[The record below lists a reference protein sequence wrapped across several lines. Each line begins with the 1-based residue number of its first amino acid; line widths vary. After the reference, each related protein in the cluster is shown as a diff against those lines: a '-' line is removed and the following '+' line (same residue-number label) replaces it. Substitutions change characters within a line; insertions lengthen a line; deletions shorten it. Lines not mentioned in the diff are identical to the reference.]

1 MIMEKKL
8 EFSADYFKTEV
19 RDGFEVSSMMKRAW
33 AAQME
38 VLHVVADVCNKNEIR
53 YFADFGTLL
62 GAVRH
67 KGMIPWDDD
76 IDICVVREEYN
87 RLIEILPYELPYGF
101 VVAGM
106 YADSERL
113 QEAAFVPHLRVI
125 ADETLWNFN
134 DYMRYFHGFPYQRVG
149 IDIFPIDYISRDD
162 GFVDIQKN
170 IVRLGI
176 ILLRDWDELI
186 EQKMLDAYLEE
197 FSKLCNVNFDKQT
210 NIKNYIWRVIDKISS
225 ICDRNESDYCTN
237 FAIWL
242 KNERCWFPKECY
254 NTFIRIPFENFSV
267 NAPKMYDE
275 VLKAEFG
282 ENYMTPIMGG
292 AGHDYPFYGHME
304 PELLKQIR
312 NVGFKGS
319 VDEFCEEVAS
329 GRLRV

>member
-1 MIMEKKL
+1 M
-8 EFSADYFKTEV
+8 EFSADFFKTEV
-19 RDGFEVSSMMKRAW
+19 RDGFEIQAMMKRAW

-38 VLHVVADVCNKNEIR
+38 VLHVVAGVCKNNGIR
-53 YFADFGTLL
+53 YFADGGTLL

-87 RLIEILPYELPYGF
+87 RLIQVLPKALPHGF

-113 QEAAFVPHLRVI
+113 QKAAFVPHLRVI

-149 IDIFPIDYISRDD
+149 IDIFPMDYISRDI
-162 GFVDIQKN
+162 GITNVQKQ
-170 IVRLGI
+170 IIRLGI
-176 ILLRDWDELI
+176 ETLRDWNKLE
-186 EQKMLDAYLEE
+186 ENGMLDEYVNG
-197 FSKLCNVNFDKQT
+197 FQKLCNVSFD
-210 NIKNYIWRVIDKISS
+210 NVNNVKNYMWKIIDKISS
-225 ICDRNESDYCTN
+225 ISYREEADYITN
-237 FAIWL
+237 IFYWL
-242 KNERCWFPKECY
+242 DNDNYKMKKECY
-254 NTFIRIPFENFSV
+254 DYTIELPFENMNIV
-267 NAPKMYDE
+267 APEMYDE
-275 VLKAEFG
+275 VLRAEYG
-282 ENYMTPIMGG
+282 DYMVPVKG
-292 AGHDYPFYGHME
+292 AADHDYPFYGHMQS
-304 PELLKQIR
+304 ELIKQIR

>member
-1 MIMEKKL
+1 
-8 EFSADYFKTEV
+8 
-19 RDGFEVSSMMKRAW
+19 MK
-33 AAQME
+33 
-38 VLHVVADVCNKNEIR
+38 HC
-53 YFADFGTLL
+53 
-62 GAVRH
+62 
-67 KGMIPWDDD
+67 
-76 IDICVVREEYN
+76 
-87 RLIEILPYELPYGF
+87 
-101 VVAGM
+101 
-106 YADSERL
+106 
-113 QEAAFVPHLRVI
+113 
-125 ADETLWNFN
+125 
-134 DYMRYFHGFPYQRVG
+134 
-149 IDIFPIDYISRDD
+149 
-162 GFVDIQKN
+162 
-170 IVRLGI
+170 GI

>member
-1 MIMEKKL
+1 MEKKL
-8 EFSADYFKTEV
+8 EFSADYFKTEM
-19 RDGFEVSSMMKRAW
+19 RDGFEVPSMMKRAW

-53 YFADFGTLL
+53 YFADAGTLL

-76 IDICVVREEYN
+76 IDICVVRQEYN
-87 RLIEILPYELPYGF
+87 RLIQVLPKALPHGF
-101 VVAGM
+101 VIAGM

-149 IDIFPIDYISRDD
+149 IDIFPMDYISRDI
-162 GFVDIQKN
+162 GITSVQKQV
-170 IVRLGI
+170 IRLGI
-176 ILLRDWDELI
+176 ETLRDWNKLE
-186 EQKMLDAYLEE
+186 ENGMLDEYVNG
-197 FSKLCNVNFDKQT
+197 FQKLCNVSFD
-210 NIKNYIWRVIDKISS
+210 NVNNVKNYMWKIIDKISS
-225 ICDRNESDYCTN
+225 ISYREEADYITN
-237 FAIWL
+237 IFYWL
-242 KNERCWFPKECY
+242 DNDNYKMKKECY
-254 NTFIRIPFENFSV
+254 DYTTELPFENMNITV
-267 NAPKMYDE
+267 PKMYDE
-275 VLKAEFG
+275 VLRAEYG
-282 ENYMTPIMGG
+282 DYMTPVVGTADHG
-292 AGHDYPFYGHME
+292 YPFYGHME
-304 PELLKQIR
+304 SELIKQIR

>member
-1 MIMEKKL
+1 MEKEL
-8 EFSADYFKTEV
+8 EFSADFFKTEV
-19 RDGFEVSSMMKRAW
+19 RDGFEIPAMMKRAW

-38 VLHVVADVCNKNEIR
+38 VLHVVAGVCKNNGIR
-53 YFADFGTLL
+53 YFADGGTLL

-87 RLIEILPYELPYGF
+87 RLIQVLPKALPHGF

-113 QEAAFVPHLRVI
+113 QKAAFVPHLRVI

-149 IDIFPIDYISRDD
+149 IDIFPMDYISRDI
-162 GFVDIQKN
+162 GITNVQKQ
-170 IVRLGI
+170 IIRLGI
-176 ILLRDWDELI
+176 ETLRDWNKLE
-186 EQKMLDAYLEE
+186 ENGMLDEYVNG
-197 FSKLCNVNFDKQT
+197 FQKLCNVSFD
-210 NIKNYIWRVIDKISS
+210 NVNNVKNYMWKIIDKISS
-225 ICDRNESDYCTN
+225 ISYREEADYITN
-237 FAIWL
+237 IFYWL
-242 KNERCWFPKECY
+242 DNDNYKMKKECY
-254 NTFIRIPFENFSV
+254 DYTIELPFENMNIV
-267 NAPKMYDE
+267 APEMYDE
-275 VLKAEFG
+275 VLRAEYG
-282 ENYMTPIMGG
+282 DYMVPVKG
-292 AGHDYPFYGHME
+292 AADHDYPFYGHMQS
-304 PELLKQIR
+304 ELIKQIR

>member
-1 MIMEKKL
+1 MEKEL

-19 RDGFEVSSMMKRAW
+19 RDGFEIPAMMKRAW

-38 VLHVVADVCNKNEIR
+38 VLHVVAGVCKNNGIR
-53 YFADFGTLL
+53 YFADWGTLL

-87 RLIEILPYELPYGF
+87 RLIQVLPKALPHGF

-113 QEAAFVPHLRVI
+113 QKAAFVPHLRVI

-149 IDIFPIDYISRDD
+149 IDIFPMDYISS
-162 GFVDIQKN
+162 DIGITNVQKQ
-170 IVRLGI
+170 IIRLGI
-176 ILLRDWDELI
+176 ETLRDWNKLE
-186 EQKMLDAYLEE
+186 ENGMLDEYVNG
-197 FSKLCNVNFDKQT
+197 FQKLCNVSFGNV
-210 NIKNYIWRVIDKISS
+210 NNVKNYMWKIIDKISS
-225 ICDRNESDYCTN
+225 ISYREEADYITN
-237 FAIWL
+237 IFYWL
-242 KNERCWFPKECY
+242 DNDNYKMKKECY
-254 NTFIRIPFENFSV
+254 DYTIELPFENMNIV
-267 NAPKMYDE
+267 APEMYDE
-275 VLKAEFG
+275 VLRAEYG
-282 ENYMTPIMGG
+282 DYMVPVKG
-292 AGHDYPFYGHME
+292 AADHDYPFYGHME
-304 PELLKQIR
+304 SELIKQIR

>member
-1 MIMEKKL
+1 MEKEL

-19 RDGFEVSSMMKRAW
+19 RDGFEIPAMMKRAW

-38 VLHVVADVCNKNEIR
+38 VLHVVAGVCKNNGIR
-53 YFADFGTLL
+53 YFADGGTLL

-87 RLIEILPYELPYGF
+87 RLIQVLPKALPHGF

-113 QEAAFVPHLRVI
+113 QKAAFVPHLRVI

-149 IDIFPIDYISRDD
+149 IDIFPMDYISRDI
-162 GFVDIQKN
+162 GITNVQKQ
-170 IVRLGI
+170 IIRLGI
-176 ILLRDWDELI
+176 ETLRDWNKLE
-186 EQKMLDAYLEE
+186 ENGMLDEYVNG
-197 FSKLCNVNFDKQT
+197 FQKLCNVSFD
-210 NIKNYIWRVIDKISS
+210 NVNNVKNYMWKIIDKISS
-225 ICDRNESDYCTN
+225 ISYREEADYITN
-237 FAIWL
+237 IFYWL
-242 KNERCWFPKECY
+242 DNDNYKMKKECY
-254 NTFIRIPFENFSV
+254 DYTIELPFENMNIV
-267 NAPKMYDE
+267 APEMYDK
-275 VLKAEFG
+275 VLRAEYG
-282 ENYMTPIMGG
+282 DYMVPVKG
-292 AGHDYPFYGHME
+292 AADHDYPFYGHME
-304 PELLKQIR
+304 SELIKQIR

-329 GRLRV
+329 GRLRA

>member
-1 MIMEKKL
+1 MEKEL
-8 EFSADYFKTEV
+8 EFSADFFKTEV
-19 RDGFEVSSMMKRAW
+19 RDGFEIPAMMKRAW

-38 VLHVVADVCNKNEIR
+38 VLHVVAGVCKNNGIR
-53 YFADFGTLL
+53 YFADGGTLL

-87 RLIEILPYELPYGF
+87 RLIQVLPKALPHGF

-113 QEAAFVPHLRVI
+113 QKAAFVPHLRVI

-149 IDIFPIDYISRDD
+149 IDIFPMDYISRDI
-162 GFVDIQKN
+162 GITNVQRQI
-170 IVRLGI
+170 IRLGI
-176 ILLRDWDELI
+176 ETLRDWNKLE
-186 EQKMLDAYLEE
+186 ENGMLDEYVNG
-197 FSKLCNVNFDKQT
+197 FQKLCNVSFD
-210 NIKNYIWRVIDKISS
+210 NVNNVKNYMWKIIDKISS
-225 ICDRNESDYCTN
+225 ISYREEADYITN
-237 FAIWL
+237 IFYWL
-242 KNERCWFPKECY
+242 DNDNYKMKKECY
-254 NTFIRIPFENFSV
+254 DYTIELPFENMNIV
-267 NAPKMYDE
+267 APEMYDE
-275 VLKAEFG
+275 VLRAEYG
-282 ENYMTPIMGG
+282 DYMVPVKG
-292 AGHDYPFYGHME
+292 AADHDYPFYGHME
-304 PELLKQIR
+304 SELIKQIR

>member
-1 MIMEKKL
+1 MEKEL

-19 RDGFEVSSMMKRAW
+19 RDGFEIPAMMKRAW

-38 VLHVVADVCNKNEIR
+38 VLHVVAGVCKNNGIR
-53 YFADFGTLL
+53 YFADGGTLL

-87 RLIEILPYELPYGF
+87 RLIQVLPKALPHGF

-113 QEAAFVPHLRVI
+113 QKAAFVPHLRVI

-149 IDIFPIDYISRDD
+149 IDIFPMDYISRDI
-162 GFVDIQKN
+162 GITNVQKQ
-170 IVRLGI
+170 IIRLGI
-176 ILLRDWDELI
+176 ETLRDWNKLGENG
-186 EQKMLDAYLEE
+186 MLDEYVNG
-197 FSKLCNVNFDKQT
+197 FQKLCNVSFGNV
-210 NIKNYIWRVIDKISS
+210 NNVKNYMWKIIDKISS
-225 ICDRNESDYCTN
+225 ISYREEADYITN
-237 FAIWL
+237 IFYWL
-242 KNERCWFPKECY
+242 DNDNYKMKKECY
-254 NTFIRIPFENFSV
+254 DYTIELPFENMNIV
-267 NAPKMYDE
+267 APEMYDE
-275 VLKAEFG
+275 VLRAEYG
-282 ENYMTPIMGG
+282 DYMVPVKG
-292 AGHDYPFYGHME
+292 AADHDYPFYGHME
-304 PELLKQIR
+304 SELIKQIR

>member
-1 MIMEKKL
+1 M
-8 EFSADYFKTEV
+8 EFSADFFKTEV
-19 RDGFEVSSMMKRAW
+19 RDGFEIPAMMKRAW

-38 VLHVVADVCNKNEIR
+38 VLHVVAGVCKNNGIR
-53 YFADFGTLL
+53 YFADGGTLL

-87 RLIEILPYELPYGF
+87 RLIQVLPKALPHGF

-113 QEAAFVPHLRVI
+113 QKAAFVPHLRVI

-149 IDIFPIDYISRDD
+149 IDIFPMDYISRDI
-162 GFVDIQKN
+162 GITNVQRQI
-170 IVRLGI
+170 IRLGI
-176 ILLRDWDELI
+176 ETLRDWNKLE
-186 EQKMLDAYLEE
+186 ENGMLDEYVNG
-197 FSKLCNVNFDKQT
+197 FQKLCNVSFD
-210 NIKNYIWRVIDKISS
+210 NVNNVKNYMWKIIDKISS
-225 ICDRNESDYCTN
+225 ISYREEADYITN
-237 FAIWL
+237 IFYWL
-242 KNERCWFPKECY
+242 DNDNYKMKKECY
-254 NTFIRIPFENFSV
+254 DYTIELPFENMNIV
-267 NAPKMYDE
+267 APEMYDE
-275 VLKAEFG
+275 VLRAEYG
-282 ENYMTPIMGG
+282 DYMVPVKG
-292 AGHDYPFYGHME
+292 AADHDYPFYGHME
-304 PELLKQIR
+304 SELIKQIR

>member
-1 MIMEKKL
+1 MEKEL
-8 EFSADYFKTEV
+8 EFSADFFKTEV
-19 RDGFEVSSMMKRAW
+19 RDGFEIPAMMKRAW

-38 VLHVVADVCNKNEIR
+38 VLHVVAGVCKNNGIR
-53 YFADFGTLL
+53 YFADGGTLL

-87 RLIEILPYELPYGF
+87 RLIQVLPKALPHGF

-113 QEAAFVPHLRVI
+113 QKAAFVPHLRVI

-149 IDIFPIDYISRDD
+149 IDIFPMDYISRDI
-162 GFVDIQKN
+162 GITNVQRQI
-170 IVRLGI
+170 IRLGI
-176 ILLRDWDELI
+176 ETLRDWNKLE
-186 EQKMLDAYLEE
+186 ENGMLDEYVNG
-197 FSKLCNVNFDKQT
+197 FQKLCNVSFD
-210 NIKNYIWRVIDKISS
+210 NVNNVKNYMWKIIDKISS
-225 ICDRNESDYCTN
+225 ISYREEADYITN
-237 FAIWL
+237 IFYWL
-242 KNERCWFPKECY
+242 DNDNYKMKKECY
-254 NTFIRIPFENFSV
+254 DYTIELPFEDMNIV
-267 NAPKMYDE
+267 APEMYDD
-275 VLKAEFG
+275 VLRAEYG
-282 ENYMTPIMGG
+282 DYMVPVKGS
-292 AGHDYPFYGHME
+292 ADHDYPFYGHME
-304 PELLKQIR
+304 SELIKQIR

>member
-19 RDGFEVSSMMKRAW
+19 RDGFEVPSMMKRAW

-87 RLIEILPYELPYGF
+87 RLIEILPYQLPYGF

-292 AGHDYPFYGHME
+292 AWHDYPFYGHME

>member
-1 MIMEKKL
+1 MEKEL

-19 RDGFEVSSMMKRAW
+19 RDGFEIPAMMKRAW

-38 VLHVVADVCNKNEIR
+38 VLHVVAGVCKNNGIR
-53 YFADFGTLL
+53 YFADGGTLL

-67 KGMIPWDDD
+67 KGMIPLDDD

-87 RLIEILPYELPYGF
+87 RLIQVLPKALPHGF

-113 QEAAFVPHLRVI
+113 QKAAFVPHLRVI

-149 IDIFPIDYISRDD
+149 IDIFPMDYISRDI
-162 GFVDIQKN
+162 GITNVQKQ
-170 IVRLGI
+170 IIRLGI
-176 ILLRDWDELI
+176 ETLRDWNKLGENG
-186 EQKMLDAYLEE
+186 MLDEYVNG
-197 FSKLCNVNFDKQT
+197 FQKLCNVSFD
-210 NIKNYIWRVIDKISS
+210 NVNNVKNYMWKIIDKISS
-225 ICDRNESDYCTN
+225 ISYREEADYITN
-237 FAIWL
+237 IFYWL
-242 KNERCWFPKECY
+242 DNDNYKMKKECY
-254 NTFIRIPFENFSV
+254 DYTIELPFENMNIV
-267 NAPKMYDE
+267 APEMYDE
-275 VLKAEFG
+275 VLRAEYG
-282 ENYMTPIMGG
+282 DYMVPVKG
-292 AGHDYPFYGHME
+292 AADHDYPFYGHME
-304 PELLKQIR
+304 SELIKQIR

>member
-1 MIMEKKL
+1 MEKEL

-19 RDGFEVSSMMKRAW
+19 RDGFEIPAMMKRAW

-38 VLHVVADVCNKNEIR
+38 VLHVVAGVCKNNGIR
-53 YFADFGTLL
+53 YFADGGTLL

-87 RLIEILPYELPYGF
+87 RLIQVLPKALPHGF

-113 QEAAFVPHLRVI
+113 QKAAFVPHLRVI

-149 IDIFPIDYISRDD
+149 IDIFPMDYISS
-162 GFVDIQKN
+162 DIGITNVQKQ
-170 IVRLGI
+170 IIRLGI
-176 ILLRDWDELI
+176 ETLRDWNKLE
-186 EQKMLDAYLEE
+186 ENGMLDEYVNG
-197 FSKLCNVNFDKQT
+197 FQKLCNVSFGNV
-210 NIKNYIWRVIDKISS
+210 NNVKNYMWKIIDKISS
-225 ICDRNESDYCTN
+225 ISYREEADYITN
-237 FAIWL
+237 IFYWL
-242 KNERCWFPKECY
+242 DNDNYKMKKECY
-254 NTFIRIPFENFSV
+254 DYTIELPFENMNIV
-267 NAPKMYDE
+267 APEMYDE
-275 VLKAEFG
+275 VLRAEYG
-282 ENYMTPIMGG
+282 DYMVPVKG
-292 AGHDYPFYGHME
+292 AADHDYPFYGHME
-304 PELLKQIR
+304 SELIKQIR

>member
-19 RDGFEVSSMMKRAW
+19 RDGFEVPSMMKRAW

-87 RLIEILPYELPYGF
+87 RLIEILPYQLPYGF

-210 NIKNYIWRVIDKISS
+210 NIKNYIWRVIDKISY

>member
-1 MIMEKKL
+1 MEKEL

-19 RDGFEVSSMMKRAW
+19 RDGFEIPAMMKRAW

-38 VLHVVADVCNKNEIR
+38 VLHVVAGVCKNNGIR
-53 YFADFGTLL
+53 YFADGGTLL

-67 KGMIPWDDD
+67 KEMIPWDDD

-87 RLIEILPYELPYGF
+87 RLIQVLPKALPHGF

-113 QEAAFVPHLRVI
+113 QKAAFVPHLRVI

-149 IDIFPIDYISRDD
+149 IDIFPMDYISRDI
-162 GFVDIQKN
+162 GITNVQKQ
-170 IVRLGI
+170 IIRLGI
-176 ILLRDWDELI
+176 ETLRDWNKLE
-186 EQKMLDAYLEE
+186 ENGMLDEYVNG
-197 FSKLCNVNFDKQT
+197 FQKLCNVSFGNV
-210 NIKNYIWRVIDKISS
+210 NNVKNYMWKIIDKISS
-225 ICDRNESDYCTN
+225 ISYREEADYITN
-237 FAIWL
+237 IFYWL
-242 KNERCWFPKECY
+242 DNDNYKMKKECY
-254 NTFIRIPFENFSV
+254 DYTIELPFENMNIV
-267 NAPKMYDE
+267 APEMYDE
-275 VLKAEFG
+275 VLRAEYG
-282 ENYMTPIMGG
+282 DYMVPVKG
-292 AGHDYPFYGHME
+292 AADHDYPFYGHME
-304 PELLKQIR
+304 SELIKQIR

>member
-1 MIMEKKL
+1 MEKEL
-8 EFSADYFKTEV
+8 EFSADFFKTEV
-19 RDGFEVSSMMKRAW
+19 RDGFEIPAMMKRAW

-38 VLHVVADVCNKNEIR
+38 VLHVVAGVCKNNGIR
-53 YFADFGTLL
+53 YFADGGTLL

-87 RLIEILPYELPYGF
+87 RLIQVLPKALPHGF

-113 QEAAFVPHLRVI
+113 QKAAFVPHLRVI

-149 IDIFPIDYISRDD
+149 IDIFPMDYISRDI
-162 GFVDIQKN
+162 GITNVQKQ
-170 IVRLGI
+170 IIRLGI
-176 ILLRDWDELI
+176 ETLRDWNKLE
-186 EQKMLDAYLEE
+186 ENGMLDEYVNG
-197 FSKLCNVNFDKQT
+197 FQKLCNVSFD
-210 NIKNYIWRVIDKISS
+210 NVNNVKNYMWKIIDKISS
-225 ICDRNESDYCTN
+225 ISYREEADYITN
-237 FAIWL
+237 NFYWL
-242 KNERCWFPKECY
+242 DNDNYKMKKECY
-254 NTFIRIPFENFSV
+254 DYTIELPFENMNIV
-267 NAPKMYDE
+267 APEMYDE
-275 VLKAEFG
+275 VLRAEYG
-282 ENYMTPIMGG
+282 DYMVPVKG
-292 AGHDYPFYGHME
+292 AADHDYPFYGHME
-304 PELLKQIR
+304 SELIKQIR

>member
-1 MIMEKKL
+1 MEKKL

-19 RDGFEVSSMMKRAW
+19 RDGFEVPSMMKRAW

-67 KGMIPWDDD
+67 KGKIPWDDD

-87 RLIEILPYELPYGF
+87 RLIEILPYQLPYGF

>member
-1 MIMEKKL
+1 MEKEL

-19 RDGFEVSSMMKRAW
+19 RDGFEIPAMMKRAW

-38 VLHVVADVCNKNEIR
+38 VLHVVAGVCKNNGIR
-53 YFADFGTLL
+53 YFADGGTLL

-87 RLIEILPYELPYGF
+87 RLIQVLPKALPHGF

-113 QEAAFVPHLRVI
+113 QKAAFVPHLRVI

-149 IDIFPIDYISRDD
+149 IDIFPMDYISRDI
-162 GFVDIQKN
+162 GITNVQKQ
-170 IVRLGI
+170 IIRLGI
-176 ILLRDWDELI
+176 ETLRDWNKLE
-186 EQKMLDAYLEE
+186 ENGMLDEYVNG
-197 FSKLCNVNFDKQT
+197 FQKLCNVSFGNV
-210 NIKNYIWRVIDKISS
+210 NNVKNYMWKIIDKISS
-225 ICDRNESDYCTN
+225 ISYREEADYITN
-237 FAIWL
+237 IFYWL
-242 KNERCWFPKECY
+242 DNDNYKMKKECY
-254 NTFIRIPFENFSV
+254 DYTIELPFENMNIVASE
-267 NAPKMYDE
+267 MYDE
-275 VLKAEFG
+275 VLRAEYG
-282 ENYMTPIMGG
+282 DYMVPVKG
-292 AGHDYPFYGHME
+292 AADHDYPFYGHME
-304 PELLKQIR
+304 SELIKQIR

>member
-1 MIMEKKL
+1 MEKEL

-19 RDGFEVSSMMKRAW
+19 RDGFEIPAMMKRAW

-38 VLHVVADVCNKNEIR
+38 VLHVVAGVCKNNGIR
-53 YFADFGTLL
+53 YFADGGTLL

-87 RLIEILPYELPYGF
+87 RLIQVLPKALPHGF

-113 QEAAFVPHLRVI
+113 QKAAFVPHLRVI

-149 IDIFPIDYISRDD
+149 IDIFPMDYISRDI
-162 GFVDIQKN
+162 GITNVQKQ
-170 IVRLGI
+170 IIRLGI
-176 ILLRDWDELI
+176 ETLRDWNKLE
-186 EQKMLDAYLEE
+186 ENGMLDEYVNG
-197 FSKLCNVNFDKQT
+197 FQKLCNVSFD
-210 NIKNYIWRVIDKISS
+210 NVNNVKNYMWKIIDKISS
-225 ICDRNESDYCTN
+225 ISYREEADYITN
-237 FAIWL
+237 IFYWL
-242 KNERCWFPKECY
+242 DNDNYKMKKECY
-254 NTFIRIPFENFSV
+254 DYTIELPFENMNIV
-267 NAPKMYDE
+267 APEMYDG
-275 VLKAEFG
+275 VLRAEYG
-282 ENYMTPIMGG
+282 DYMVPVKG
-292 AGHDYPFYGHME
+292 AADHDYPFYGHME
-304 PELLKQIR
+304 SELIKQIR

-329 GRLRV
+329 GRLRA

>member
-1 MIMEKKL
+1 MEKEL

-19 RDGFEVSSMMKRAW
+19 RDGFEIPAMMKRAW

-38 VLHVVADVCNKNEIR
+38 VLHVVAGVCKNNGIR
-53 YFADFGTLL
+53 YFADWGTLL

-87 RLIEILPYELPYGF
+87 RLIQVLPKALPHGF

-113 QEAAFVPHLRVI
+113 QKAAFVPHLRVI

-149 IDIFPIDYISRDD
+149 IDIFPMDYISRDI
-162 GFVDIQKN
+162 GITNVQKQ
-170 IVRLGI
+170 IIRLGI
-176 ILLRDWDELI
+176 ETLRDWNKLGENG
-186 EQKMLDAYLEE
+186 MLDEYVNG
-197 FSKLCNVNFDKQT
+197 FQKLCNVSFD
-210 NIKNYIWRVIDKISS
+210 NVNNVKNYMWKIIDKISS
-225 ICDRNESDYCTN
+225 ISYREEADYITN
-237 FAIWL
+237 IFYWL
-242 KNERCWFPKECY
+242 DNDNYKMKKECY
-254 NTFIRIPFENFSV
+254 DYTIELPFENMNIV
-267 NAPKMYDE
+267 APEMYDE
-275 VLKAEFG
+275 VLRAEYG
-282 ENYMTPIMGG
+282 DYMVPVKG
-292 AGHDYPFYGHME
+292 AADHDYPFYGHME
-304 PELLKQIR
+304 SELIKQIR

>member
-1 MIMEKKL
+1 M

-19 RDGFEVSSMMKRAW
+19 RDGFEIPAMMKRAW

-38 VLHVVADVCNKNEIR
+38 VLHVVACVCKNNGIR
-53 YFADFGTLL
+53 YFADGGTLL

-87 RLIEILPYELPYGF
+87 RLIQVLPKALPHGF

-113 QEAAFVPHLRVI
+113 QKAAFVPHLRVI

-149 IDIFPIDYISRDD
+149 IDIFPMDYISRDI
-162 GFVDIQKN
+162 GITNVQKQ
-170 IVRLGI
+170 IIRLGI
-176 ILLRDWDELI
+176 ETLRDWNKLE
-186 EQKMLDAYLEE
+186 ENGMLDEYVNG
-197 FSKLCNVNFDKQT
+197 FQKLCNVSFD
-210 NIKNYIWRVIDKISS
+210 NVNNVKNYMWKIIDKISS
-225 ICDRNESDYCTN
+225 ISYREEADYITN
-237 FAIWL
+237 IFYWL
-242 KNERCWFPKECY
+242 DNDNYKMKKECY
-254 NTFIRIPFENFSV
+254 DYTIELPFENMNIV
-267 NAPKMYDE
+267 VPEMYDE
-275 VLKAEFG
+275 VLRAEYG
-282 ENYMTPIMGG
+282 DYMVPVKG
-292 AGHDYPFYGHME
+292 AADHDYPFYGHME
-304 PELLKQIR
+304 SELIKQIR

-329 GRLRV
+329 GRLRA

>member
-1 MIMEKKL
+1 MEKEL
-8 EFSADYFKTEV
+8 EFSADFFKTEV
-19 RDGFEVSSMMKRAW
+19 RDGFEIPAMMKRAW

-38 VLHVVADVCNKNEIR
+38 VLHVVAGVCKNNGIR
-53 YFADFGTLL
+53 YFADGGTLL

-87 RLIEILPYELPYGF
+87 RLIQVLPKALPHGF

-113 QEAAFVPHLRVI
+113 QKAAFVPHLRVI

-149 IDIFPIDYISRDD
+149 IDIFPMDYISRDI
-162 GFVDIQKN
+162 GITNVQRQI
-170 IVRLGI
+170 IRLGI
-176 ILLRDWDELI
+176 ETLRDWNKLE
-186 EQKMLDAYLEE
+186 ENGMLDEYVNG
-197 FSKLCNVNFDKQT
+197 FQKLCNVSFD
-210 NIKNYIWRVIDKISS
+210 NVNNVKNYMWKIIDKISS
-225 ICDRNESDYCTN
+225 ISYREEADYITN
-237 FAIWL
+237 NFYWL
-242 KNERCWFPKECY
+242 DNDNYKMKKECY
-254 NTFIRIPFENFSV
+254 DYTIELPFENMNIV
-267 NAPKMYDE
+267 APEMYDE
-275 VLKAEFG
+275 VLRAEYG
-282 ENYMTPIMGG
+282 DYMVPVKG
-292 AGHDYPFYGHME
+292 AADHDYPFYGHME
-304 PELLKQIR
+304 SELIKQIR

>member
-1 MIMEKKL
+1 MEKEL

-19 RDGFEVSSMMKRAW
+19 RDGFEIPAMMKRAW

-38 VLHVVADVCNKNEIR
+38 VLHVVAGVCKNNEIR
-53 YFADFGTLL
+53 YFADGGTLL

-87 RLIEILPYELPYGF
+87 RLIQVLPKALPHGF

-113 QEAAFVPHLRVI
+113 QKAAFVPHLRVI

-149 IDIFPIDYISRDD
+149 IDIFPMDYISRDI
-162 GFVDIQKN
+162 GITNVQKQ
-170 IVRLGI
+170 IIRFGI
-176 ILLRDWDELI
+176 GTLRDWNKLE
-186 EQKMLDAYLEE
+186 ENGMLDEYVNG
-197 FSKLCNVNFDKQT
+197 FQKLCNVSFGNV
-210 NIKNYIWRVIDKISS
+210 NNVKNYMWKIIDKISS
-225 ICDRNESDYCTN
+225 ISYREEADYITN
-237 FAIWL
+237 IFYWL
-242 KNERCWFPKECY
+242 DNDNYKMKKECY
-254 NTFIRIPFENFSV
+254 DYTIELPFENMNIV
-267 NAPKMYDE
+267 APEMYDE
-275 VLKAEFG
+275 VLRAEYG
-282 ENYMTPIMGG
+282 DYMVQVKG
-292 AGHDYPFYGHME
+292 AADHDYPFYGHME
-304 PELLKQIR
+304 SELIKQIR

>member
-1 MIMEKKL
+1 MEKEL

-19 RDGFEVSSMMKRAW
+19 KDGFEIPAMMKRAW

-38 VLHVVADVCNKNEIR
+38 VLHVVAGVCKNNGIR
-53 YFADFGTLL
+53 YFADGGTLL

-87 RLIEILPYELPYGF
+87 RLIQVLPKALPHGF

-113 QEAAFVPHLRVI
+113 QKAAFVPHLRVI

-149 IDIFPIDYISRDD
+149 IDIFPMDYISRDI
-162 GFVDIQKN
+162 GITNVQKQ
-170 IVRLGI
+170 IIRLGI
-176 ILLRDWDELI
+176 ETLRDWNKLE
-186 EQKMLDAYLEE
+186 ENGMLDEYVNG
-197 FSKLCNVNFDKQT
+197 FQKLCNVSFGNV
-210 NIKNYIWRVIDKISS
+210 NNVKNYMWKIIDKISS
-225 ICDRNESDYCTN
+225 ISYREEADYITN
-237 FAIWL
+237 IFYWL
-242 KNERCWFPKECY
+242 DNDNYKMKKECY
-254 NTFIRIPFENFSV
+254 DYTIELPFENMNIV
-267 NAPKMYDE
+267 APEMYDE
-275 VLKAEFG
+275 VLRAEYG
-282 ENYMTPIMGG
+282 DYMVPVKG
-292 AGHDYPFYGHME
+292 AADHDYPFYGHME
-304 PELLKQIR
+304 SELIKQIR

>member
-1 MIMEKKL
+1 MEKKL

-19 RDGFEVSSMMKRAW
+19 RDGFEVPSMMKRAW

-67 KGMIPWDDD
+67 KGMNPWDDD

-87 RLIEILPYELPYGF
+87 RLIEILPYQLPYGF

>member
-1 MIMEKKL
+1 MEKEL

-19 RDGFEVSSMMKRAW
+19 RDGFEIPAMMKRAW

-38 VLHVVADVCNKNEIR
+38 VLHVVAGVCKNNGIR
-53 YFADFGTLL
+53 YFADGGTLL

-87 RLIEILPYELPYGF
+87 RLIQVLPKALPHGF

-106 YADSERL
+106 YADSEML
-113 QEAAFVPHLRVI
+113 QKAAFVPHLRVI

-149 IDIFPIDYISRDD
+149 IDIFPMDYISRDI
-162 GFVDIQKN
+162 GITNVQKQ
-170 IVRLGI
+170 IIRLGI
-176 ILLRDWDELI
+176 ETLRDWNKLGENG
-186 EQKMLDAYLEE
+186 MLDEYVNG
-197 FSKLCNVNFDKQT
+197 FQKLCNVSFD
-210 NIKNYIWRVIDKISS
+210 NVNNVKNYMWKIIDKISS
-225 ICDRNESDYCTN
+225 ISYREEADYITN
-237 FAIWL
+237 IFYWL
-242 KNERCWFPKECY
+242 DNDNYKMKKECY
-254 NTFIRIPFENFSV
+254 DYTIELPFENMNIV
-267 NAPKMYDE
+267 APEMYDE
-275 VLKAEFG
+275 VLRAEYG
-282 ENYMTPIMGG
+282 DYMVPVKG
-292 AGHDYPFYGHME
+292 AADHDYPFYGHME
-304 PELLKQIR
+304 SELIKQIR

>member
-1 MIMEKKL
+1 MEKEL

-19 RDGFEVSSMMKRAW
+19 RDDFEIPAMMKRAW

-38 VLHVVADVCNKNEIR
+38 VLHVVAGVCKNNGIR
-53 YFADFGTLL
+53 YFADGGTLL

-87 RLIEILPYELPYGF
+87 RLIQVLPKALPHGF

-113 QEAAFVPHLRVI
+113 QKAAFVPHLRVI

-149 IDIFPIDYISRDD
+149 IDIFPMDYISRDI
-162 GFVDIQKN
+162 GITNVQKQ
-170 IVRLGI
+170 IIRLGI
-176 ILLRDWDELI
+176 ETLRDWNKLE
-186 EQKMLDAYLEE
+186 ENGMLDEYVNG
-197 FSKLCNVNFDKQT
+197 FQKLCNVSFD
-210 NIKNYIWRVIDKISS
+210 NVNNVKNYMWKIIDKISS
-225 ICDRNESDYCTN
+225 ISYREEADYITN
-237 FAIWL
+237 IFYWL
-242 KNERCWFPKECY
+242 DNDNYKMKKECY
-254 NTFIRIPFENFSV
+254 DYTIELPFENMNIV
-267 NAPKMYDE
+267 APEMYDE
-275 VLKAEFG
+275 VLRAEYG
-282 ENYMTPIMGG
+282 DYMVPVKG
-292 AGHDYPFYGHME
+292 AADHDYPFYGHME
-304 PELLKQIR
+304 SELIKQIR

-329 GRLRV
+329 GRLRA

>member
-1 MIMEKKL
+1 MEKKL

-19 RDGFEVSSMMKRAW
+19 RDGFEVPSMMKRAW

-87 RLIEILPYELPYGF
+87 RLIEILPYQLPYGF

-113 QEAAFVPHLRVI
+113 QEAALVPHLRVI

>member
-1 MIMEKKL
+1 MEKEL

-19 RDGFEVSSMMKRAW
+19 RDGFEIPAMMKRAW

-38 VLHVVADVCNKNEIR
+38 VLHVVAGVCKNNGIR
-53 YFADFGTLL
+53 YFADVGTLL

-87 RLIEILPYELPYGF
+87 RLIQVLPKALPHGF

-113 QEAAFVPHLRVI
+113 QKAAFVPHLRVI

-149 IDIFPIDYISRDD
+149 IDIFPMDYISRDI
-162 GFVDIQKN
+162 GITNVQKQ
-170 IVRLGI
+170 IIRLGI
-176 ILLRDWDELI
+176 ETLRDWNKLGENG
-186 EQKMLDAYLEE
+186 MLDEYVNG
-197 FSKLCNVNFDKQT
+197 FQKLCNVSFD
-210 NIKNYIWRVIDKISS
+210 NVNNVKNYMWKIIDKISS
-225 ICDRNESDYCTN
+225 ISYREEADYITN
-237 FAIWL
+237 IFYWL
-242 KNERCWFPKECY
+242 DNDNYKMKKECY
-254 NTFIRIPFENFSV
+254 DYTIELPFENMNIV
-267 NAPKMYDE
+267 APEMYDE
-275 VLKAEFG
+275 VLRAEYG
-282 ENYMTPIMGG
+282 DYMVPVKG
-292 AGHDYPFYGHME
+292 AADHDYPFYGHME
-304 PELLKQIR
+304 SELIKQIR

>member
-1 MIMEKKL
+1 MEKEL

-19 RDGFEVSSMMKRAW
+19 RDGFEIPAMMKRAW

-38 VLHVVADVCNKNEIR
+38 VLHVVAGVCKNNEIR
-53 YFADFGTLL
+53 YFADGGTLL

-87 RLIEILPYELPYGF
+87 RLIQVLPKALPHGF

-113 QEAAFVPHLRVI
+113 QKAAFVPHLRVI

-149 IDIFPIDYISRDD
+149 IDIFPMDYISRDI
-162 GFVDIQKN
+162 GITNVQKQ
-170 IVRLGI
+170 IIRFGI
-176 ILLRDWDELI
+176 GTLRDWNKLE
-186 EQKMLDAYLEE
+186 ENGMLDEYVNG
-197 FSKLCNVNFDKQT
+197 FQKLCNVSFD
-210 NIKNYIWRVIDKISS
+210 NVNNVKNYMWKIIDKISS
-225 ICDRNESDYCTN
+225 ISYREEADYITN
-237 FAIWL
+237 IFYWL
-242 KNERCWFPKECY
+242 DNDNYKMKKECY
-254 NTFIRIPFENFSV
+254 DYTIELPFENMNIV
-267 NAPKMYDE
+267 APEMYDE
-275 VLKAEFG
+275 VLRAEYG
-282 ENYMTPIMGG
+282 DYMVPVKG
-292 AGHDYPFYGHME
+292 AADHDYPFYGHME
-304 PELLKQIR
+304 SELIKQIR

>member
-1 MIMEKKL
+1 MEKKL

-282 ENYMTPIMGG
+282 GNYMTPIMGG

>member
-1 MIMEKKL
+1 MEKEL
-8 EFSADYFKTEV
+8 EFSADFFKTEV
-19 RDGFEVSSMMKRAW
+19 RDGFEIPAMMKRAW

-38 VLHVVADVCNKNEIR
+38 VLHVVAGVCKNNGIR
-53 YFADFGTLL
+53 YFADGGTLL

-87 RLIEILPYELPYGF
+87 RLIQVLPKALPHGF

-113 QEAAFVPHLRVI
+113 QKAAFVPHLRVI

-149 IDIFPIDYISRDD
+149 IDIFPMDYISRDI
-162 GFVDIQKN
+162 GITNVQKQ
-170 IVRLGI
+170 IIRLGI
-176 ILLRDWDELI
+176 ETLRDWNKLE
-186 EQKMLDAYLEE
+186 ENGMLDEYVNG
-197 FSKLCNVNFDKQT
+197 FQKLCNVSFD
-210 NIKNYIWRVIDKISS
+210 NVNNVKNYMWKIIDKISS
-225 ICDRNESDYCTN
+225 ISYREEADYITN
-237 FAIWL
+237 NFYWL
-242 KNERCWFPKECY
+242 DNDNYKMKKECY
-254 NTFIRIPFENFSV
+254 DYTIELPFENMNIV
-267 NAPKMYDE
+267 APEMYDE
-275 VLKAEFG
+275 VLRAEYG
-282 ENYMTPIMGG
+282 DYMVPVKG
-292 AGHDYPFYGHME
+292 AADNDYPFYGHME
-304 PELLKQIR
+304 SELIKQIR